1 MKYGGGILFY
11 SLGKFSF
18 GGNGAPTDY
27 DTALV
32 QQEVIRDGEGNGR
45 LGQLTVVPASVSSV
59 TGRNNFQPT
68 PYEPGTE
75 AYNRVL
81 SKLDGTFSG
90 GNLKID

>member
-1 MKYGGGILFY
+1 M
-11 SLGKFSF
+11 
-18 GGNGAPTDY
+18 
-27 DTALV
+27 
-32 QQEVIRDGEGNGR
+32 QQEVIRDGEGNVR